1 MSLIKTAQKH
11 KKSDAAVNA
20 IFSNLHTV
28 DSKLI
33 KLEIYASGEIWITVV
48 VNIADNS

>member
-1 MSLIKTAQKH
+1 MLLLLQYLNNSY
-11 KKSDAAVNA
+11 A
-20 IFSNLHTV
+20 IER
-28 DSKLI
+28 KLI